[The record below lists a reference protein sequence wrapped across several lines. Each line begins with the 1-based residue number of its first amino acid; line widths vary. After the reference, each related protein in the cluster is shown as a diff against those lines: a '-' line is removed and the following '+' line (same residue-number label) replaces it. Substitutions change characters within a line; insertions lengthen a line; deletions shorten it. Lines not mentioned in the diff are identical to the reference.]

1 MVDFF
6 FLCILYRAYCCLYV
20 KTNGEPW
27 IYPSLHYN
35 FGSFHRLL
43 ESGGSILPMGNGG
56 SILLCTIILAIS
68 TGCWG
73 AVDPFSCL
81 LYCAH
86 CCLYALWPMENGGSI
101 PSFYRLLESGGSILL
116 CTEVY
121 LLIPVS
127 GLGKRIAGKCHKPI
141 YKTTSDGSNN
151 FKLCSEKL
159 YFDFLQYYL
168 YSI

>member
-1 MVDFF
+1 MENGGSILLSTGCWRAVDPSS
-6 FLCILYRAYCCLYV
+6 CTLYCAYCCLYV
-20 KTNGEPW
+20 KTNGEWW

-56 SILLCTIILAIS
+56 SILYSLLCTIILATS

-73 AVDPFSCL
+73 AVDPFSCI

-86 CCLYALWPMENGGSI
+86 CCLYVMTNGEWWI
-101 PSFYRLLESGGSILL
+101 YPSFYRLLESGGSILL

-127 GLGKRIAGKCHKPI
+127 GLGKRITGKFHK
-141 YKTTSDGSNN
+141 T
-151 FKLCSEKL
+151 
-159 YFDFLQYYL
+159 
-168 YSI
+168 